1 MFCGAAPVYSVK
13 QFKDYKHED
22 LVMCKLLRTTQICN
36 SFNNSSLLSFK
47 NLLIEQNM

>member
-1 MFCGAAPVYSVK
+1 MVCGAAPVYSVK

-22 LVMCKLLRTTQICN
+22 LVICKLLRTIQICN